1 MPLSTQ
7 TPPWDEAAAESAPLV
22 DEGPS
27 SRLSAGYWRLLS
39 RFGGRTAA
47 RQAPVARVV
56 VPVADAA
63 DAARRAAD
71 GALMDAVASG
81 DRAAFIRLVNAQ
93 SPRLLRF
100 TASLLGS
107 LAEAEELV
115 QEAFLRLWQR
125 AEDWRPDGTVSTWLH
140 RVAYRL
146 AVDAIR
152 RRRPS
157 VGIDGLEEVLAD
169 EAPSHHDQLVVTQ
182 EAAMLRRA
190 IDDLPERQKAALLLC
205 HFQELSQVEA
215 AAIMGIGEHAYESL
229 LARAR
234 RKLRE
239 TLGGG
244 GDDVDA

>member
-1 MPLSTQ
+1 MPSVPR
-7 TPPWDEAAAESAPLV
+7 TPPWDEAATDAPAV
-22 DEGPS
+22 ADEAPPG
-27 SRLSAGYWRLLS
+27 LFVGYR
-39 RFGGRTAA
+39 RFF
-47 RQAPVARVV
+47 ARVGVATRRAPPLKQVPV
-56 VPVADAA
+56 VPDMGHDV
-63 DAARRAAD
+63 ARRAAD
-71 GALMDAVASG
+71 GMLMGAVAGG
-81 DRAAFIRLVNAQ
+81 DRDAFIRLVNAQ

-125 AEDWRPDGTVSTWLH
+125 AEDWRPDGTVATWLH

-157 VGIDGLEEVLAD
+157 VALEGLEDVLAD
-169 EAPSHHDQLVVTQ
+169 EAPSHHEQLAITQ
-182 EAAMLRRA
+182 EAVLLRRA
-190 IDDLPERQKAALLLC
+190 IDGLPERQKAALLLC
-205 HFQELSQVEA
+205 HFQELSQSEA

-234 RKLRE
+234 RRLRE
-239 TLGGG
+239 TLGGDG
-244 GDDVDA
+244 EARDAP